1 MSRKTLLD
9 LNCEK
14 LTAFLAE
21 RGEPKYRAKQIWQ
34 AIYRDL
40 VPSYEAI
47 TPLPKGLRASLAEAL
62 PVEPLHPIES
72 ILSSDKRTH
81 KTLFR
86 LADGETIETVL
97 MLYEHRR
104 TVCVSTQVGCAIGC
118 PFCATGKSGFTRDLT
133 AGEIIAQALHFARE
147 LHKREERLTN
157 IVYMGM
163 GEPFLN
169 YEATL
174 KSIRIL
180 NDPNGFSLGARHF
193 TVSTA
198 GIIPGIERFTRE
210 DLQVNLAISL
220 HAGDNALRDRL
231 VPINR
236 RYPLTPLIRACRDYI
251 KATHRRVT
259 FEVALIDGVND
270 STENA
275 QKVAKLLSGMLC
287 HVNLIPLNPIPV
299 SPLRPSSRERT
310 DAFAGLLEEARIPVT
325 VRLERGIKIQAGC
338 GQLRNRHKGIER
350 SGNTEPPLRKP

>member
-1 MSRKTLLD
+1 MSGETLLD
-9 LNCEK
+9 LNRDE

-21 RGEPKYRAKQIWQ
+21 HGEPKYRAKQIWQ

-40 VPSYEAI
+40 IPSYEAI

-62 PVEPLHPIES
+62 PVEPLHPIDS
-72 ILSSDKRTH
+72 ITSRDKRTH
-81 KTLFR
+81 KALFH
-86 LADGETIETVL
+86 LVDGETIETVL

-104 TVCVSTQVGCAIGC
+104 TVCLSTQVGCAIGC
-118 PFCATGKSGFTRDLT
+118 PFCATGRSGFTRNLT
-133 AGEIIAQALHFARE
+133 TGEIVSQALHFARE
-147 LHKREERLTN
+147 LHKRGERLTN

-169 YEATL
+169 YEATM

-180 NDPNGFSLGARHF
+180 NDPNGFSLGARHL
-193 TVSTA
+193 TVSTV
-198 GIIPGIERFTRE
+198 GIIPEIERFTHE

-220 HAGDNALRDRL
+220 HAGDDALRDRL

-251 KATHRRVT
+251 EETHRRVT
-259 FEVALIDGVND
+259 FEVAQIA
-270 STENA
+270 S
-275 QKVAKLLSGMLC
+275 LLAGLLC
-287 HVNLIPLNPIPV
+287 HVNLIPLNPIPT

-325 VRLERGIKIQAGC
+325 VRLGRGIEIQAGC
-338 GQLRNRHKGIER
+338 GQLRDRDQI
-350 SGNTEPPLRKP
+350 

>member
-1 MSRKTLLD
+1 MSRETLLD
-9 LNCEK
+9 LNRDE
-14 LTAFLAE
+14 LMAFLAE
-21 RGEPKYRAKQIWQ
+21 CGEPQYRAKQIWQ

-47 TPLPKGLRASLAEAL
+47 TPLPKGLRTSLAESL
-62 PVEPLHPIES
+62 PVEPLHPVES
-72 ILSSDKRTH
+72 ITSRDKRTH
-81 KTLFR
+81 KALFR

-104 TVCVSTQVGCAIGC
+104 TVCLSTQVGCAIGC

-133 AGEIIAQALHFARE
+133 AGEIVSQALHFARE

-169 YEATL
+169 YEATM

-180 NDPNGFSLGARHF
+180 NDPNGFSLGARHL
-193 TVSTA
+193 TVSTV
-198 GIIPGIERFTRE
+198 GIIPEIERFTRE

-220 HAGDNALRDRL
+220 HAGDDALRDRL

-251 KATHRRVT
+251 EATHRRVT

-270 STENA
+270 APEEARKIAS
-275 QKVAKLLSGMLC
+275 LLAGLLC
-287 HVNLIPLNPIPV
+287 HVNLIPLNPIPA

-310 DAFAGLLEEARIPVT
+310 DAFAGLLEEAGIPVT
-325 VRLERGIKIQAGC
+325 VRLGRGIKIQAGC
-338 GQLRNRHKGIER
+338 GQLRARGQIRPR
-350 SGNTEPPLRKP
+350 SL